1 MVNWHDK
8 HDIKDRF
15 GWSFKQFKARL
26 SNLEDLLKEH
36 YQGGNGQAYRVD
48 NYGMEILNRQYELE
62 REGIGVSEASKKVI
76 KEQESREKGKDNEA
90 KVEQGELKV
99 KVKSL
104 ERENELLRERLQKQ
118 DQQIEHLHNLIPGE
132 VEEGKGKKDE
142 FKELSL
148 IEVVKKWFTTKA

>member
-8 HDIKDRF
+8 HDIKERF

-26 SNLEDLLKEH
+26 SNLEDHLEGH

-48 NYGMEILNRQYELE
+48 NYGMEVLNRQYELE
-62 REGIGVSEASKKVI
+62 REGLGVSEASRKVI
-76 KEQESREKGKDNEA
+76 NEQKTRKTRKDSEA

-99 KVKSL
+99 KMEAL
-104 ERENELLRERLQKQ
+104 ERENELLRERLEKQ

-132 VEEGKGKKDE
+132 VEEGNGGKDE
-142 FKELSL
+142 FKEMGFFQLFKRWL
-148 IEVVKKWFTTKA
+148 TTKA